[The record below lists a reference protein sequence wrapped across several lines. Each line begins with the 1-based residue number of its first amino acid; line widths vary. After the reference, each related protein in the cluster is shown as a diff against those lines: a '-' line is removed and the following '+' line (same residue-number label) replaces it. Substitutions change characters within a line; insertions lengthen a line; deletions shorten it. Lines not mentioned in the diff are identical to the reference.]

1 MFSTKTDLIHYCRE
15 KNIRKYST
23 LCRFSLE
30 RHVIKW
36 VYFRAFQN
44 WRQTRDYE
52 ELRDMYLTKTKE
64 LQCDIQLFQTKCI
77 QSTDEDTIESDLK
90 ERPIDEITQDI
101 NNNIKVIKQIRK
113 SNNLSDQ
120 KVREEIAPY
129 KLTIRKLK
137 DEFKSVSGR
146 EWKYEDRV
154 EICSRPDD
162 PSLKM
167 FVEEHKLKY
176 PDDKITFEPIV
187 NMRYDRLF
195 QDYLHYSLE
204 QNTSFKPNE
213 TKILFHGTNEDNIQ
227 SILENDFALIN
238 KIIHGAV
245 YGPGIYFT
253 NCLKKA
259 CTYSSGNVKWVI
271 VCNVHI
277 GTQCI
282 GNSTQTILPKGVHT
296 AVDNIS
302 NPLQFIK
309 KKNNQYTFLGLLK
322 IETTPTSILRGPSRF
337 NSSLRINNNL
347 YDKVEVLFL
356 RTIPNKIFPEGLNT
370 YTQKLLTDCIDNP
383 DLMKKMFIKLNPILK
398 GVPGTIQTNIG
409 NVCVLGYYL
418 NKEFIVLRIDTIVK
432 RNKIITL
439 Q

>member
-1 MFSTKTDLIHYCRE
+1 M
-15 KNIRKYST
+15 
-23 LCRFSLE
+23 
-30 RHVIKW
+30 
-36 VYFRAFQN
+36 
-44 WRQTRDYE
+44 
-52 ELRDMYLTKTKE
+52 
-64 LQCDIQLFQTKCI
+64 
-77 QSTDEDTIESDLK
+77 
-90 ERPIDEITQDI
+90 
-101 NNNIKVIKQIRK
+101 
-113 SNNLSDQ
+113 
-120 KVREEIAPY
+120 
-129 KLTIRKLK
+129 
-137 DEFKSVSGR
+137 
-146 EWKYEDRV
+146 
-154 EICSRPDD
+154 
-162 PSLKM
+162 
-167 FVEEHKLKY
+167 
-176 PDDKITFEPIV
+176 
-187 NMRYDRLF
+187 
-195 QDYLHYSLE
+195 
-204 QNTSFKPNE
+204 
-213 TKILFHGTNEDNIQ
+213 
-227 SILENDFALIN
+227 
-238 KIIHGAV
+238 
-245 YGPGIYFT
+245 
-253 NCLKKA
+253 KKA

-296 AVDNIS
+296 AVDNIL